1 MKEKRLLR
9 GVCLY
14 AISMLVLFVFC
25 AFFANKHEVSH
36 VDSQEETTSKNETV
50 YVYVEITS
58 EGKETVEVTAREYYR
73 VCAYEERI
81 AVFSEDGTL
90 LEVWDTYV
98 KTLPKADQRLLEEGL
113 ILFSEEEFHAVKED
127 YTS

>member
-14 AISMLVLFVFC
+14 AISMLILFVFC
-25 AFFANKHEVSH
+25 VLFASKREVNF
-36 VDSQEETTSKNETV
+36 VDSQAETTSKNETV

-58 EGKETVEVTAREYYR
+58 EEKETAEVIARNYYK